1 MRSNRRREMEA
12 VLKTSFYAKS
22 IANLKSHSLI
32 WVTVYAW
39 SAKNWQRL
47 LTWWTRKFYLRSDGL
62 AAYYYTCMKK
72 QMRNIGKWNHIEHY
86 LISRYSK
93 FSQERFT
100 MPNEKSSPGARTL
113 LSNLLFMM
121 KRFSM
126 VQTGMIGNVLLAL
139 GLPIIPLINKN
150 LRYKNKAKVLIYLIC

>member
-1 MRSNRRREMEA
+1 MTTVNFGTFVTIGRR
-12 VLKTSFYAKS
+12 TAKS

-62 AAYYYTCMKK
+62 AAYYYYTCMKK

-100 MPNEKSSPGARTL
+100 MPNEKSSPGARTI

-126 VQTGMIGNVLLAL
+126 VQNLFKHCKISTIILWFLLE
-139 GLPIIPLINKN
+139 
-150 LRYKNKAKVLIYLIC
+150 

>member
-1 MRSNRRREMEA
+1 MRSNISRVMGAWRQ
-12 VLKTSFYAKS
+12 FYAKS
-22 IANLKSHSLI
+22 IANLKSHSLS

-39 SAKNWQRL
+39 SAKNWQRRL

-100 MPNEKSSPGARTL
+100 MPNEKSSPGART
-113 LSNLLFMM
+113 
-121 KRFSM
+121 
-126 VQTGMIGNVLLAL
+126 QD
-139 GLPIIPLINKN
+139 PIIQSTFYDEAFFNGTNRDDRKCVIGFRASYNTS
-150 LRYKNKAKVLIYLIC
+150 KNKKSRL